1 MNNFDQ
7 NDNRPKLLFILYIQA
22 CLYFFSK
29 VQSLYLFLTF
39 TRIIWTFVRQDI
51 IYSSVRIVSVYLALN
66 VQYSL

>member
-1 MNNFDQ
+1 MYNHLLKKNIKKYLNNFDQ

-39 TRIIWTFVRQDI
+39 TRII
-51 IYSSVRIVSVYLALN
+51 
-66 VQYSL
+66 